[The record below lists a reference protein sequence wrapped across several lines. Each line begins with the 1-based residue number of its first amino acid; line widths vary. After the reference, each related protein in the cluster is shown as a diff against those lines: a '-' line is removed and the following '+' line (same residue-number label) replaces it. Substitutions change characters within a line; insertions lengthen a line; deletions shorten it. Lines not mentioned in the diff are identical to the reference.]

1 MQIRYAIDY
10 DLRRA
15 EFVQRAQLF
24 PAIVTADVELHQLS
38 LPARESLALC
48 NPDLPELYE
57 LLAPDADSDADSDAD
72 TGHLWKLRINPNA
85 YSVAEIVE
93 LWAKEFSAGSVSV

>member
-10 DLRRA
+10 DLRRE

-24 PAIVTADVELHQLS
+24 PAIVTAEVELHQLS
-38 LPARESLALC
+38 QTARESLALC

-57 LLAPDADSDADSDAD
+57 LLAPDADSDADA
-72 TGHLWKLRINPNA
+72 GHLWKLRINPNA
-85 YSVAEIVE
+85 YSVAEITE